1 MDQTII
7 NWILGIFGSIVGFVV
22 RALWQGLK
30 DLRAADKEL
39 VDKVHIID
47 KLVAGD
53 YVKRDK
59 LDSSIAA
66 ICLKLDRIE
75 SKLDRKVDKQ

>member
-7 NWILGIFGSIVGFVV
+7 NWVLGIFGSIVGFVV

-39 VDKVHIID
+39 VDKIHNID

-59 LDSSIAA
+59 LDACIAT
-66 ICLKLDRIE
+66 ISLKLDRIE
-75 SKLDRKVDKQ
+75 SKLDRKVDK

>member
-1 MDQTII
+1 MI
-7 NWILGIFGSIVGFVV
+7 NWILGIFSSIVGFAV

-30 DLRAADKEL
+30 DLRSADKEL

-47 KLVAGD
+47 KLVVGD

-59 LDSSIAA
+59 LDASIAA

>member
-1 MDQTII
+1 MI
-7 NWILGIFGSIVGFVV
+7 NWILGIFSSIVGFAV

-47 KLVAGD
+47 KLVVGD

-59 LDSSIAA
+59 LDASIAA